1 MSIRLAHITD
11 LHLGD
16 ECSLPPPYLSKLG
29 ECTSARELSVALSDA
44 IGVATRQKINDAFGP
59 ARTDPTFQTQ
69 ELIAIL
75 ESDHVNFKTLS
86 SHDPNIWEGFVE
98 WWTDAVGSGAV
109 DGLICTGD
117 VARTGQLKDMRRAAE
132 LILAQAGGSADFVSL
147 PYLGQRDGAFNGAY
161 LGLSSISVNHVALL
175 PGNHD
180 RYADE
185 TGMLGA
191 KTFDAHFASHWTG
204 NRLMTRYIE
213 KVGHR
218 RVAIICFE
226 SNLEFAGQVRPNW
239 MLKRYGMLAQGTV
252 EPVLDQLRLA
262 TKECQARGELVLWAT
277 HHPPVPRANSSHF
290 YTLHG
295 EKELLDLAGS
305 LNVPLIL
312 GGHHHEPQTHKD
324 MRSGPTVFVGPT
336 LCEYG
341 AEGAGFVVLEI
352 SAPPGSDVATL
363 SLETFTWEKITP
375 TELPGWAWRDK
386 ENVPESY
393 AWPGTITHRF

>member
-29 ECTSARELSVALSDA
+29 ECRSARELSVALSDA
-44 IGVATRQKINDAFGP
+44 IEVAIRQEINNAFGP
-59 ARTDPTFQTQ
+59 ERTDATFQRQ
-69 ELIAIL
+69 ELIAML
-75 ESDHVNFKTLS
+75 ESQHVNFTTLS

-132 LILAQAGGSADFVSL
+132 LVLSKASGSADFVSL
-147 PYLGQRDGAFNGAY
+147 PYLGQRDGVFNGAY
-161 LGLSSISVNHVALL
+161 LGLSSMSVDQVALL

-180 RYADE
+180 RYLDE

-191 KTFDAHFASHWTG
+191 KTFEEHFGTHWPG
-204 NRLMTRYIE
+204 NRVVTRYIE
-213 KVGHR
+213 KSGHR

-226 SNLEFAGQVRPNW
+226 SNLEFVGQVQPAW

-252 EPVLDQLRLA
+252 EPILNQLKLA
-262 TKECQARGELVLWAT
+262 TKECQALGDLVLWAT
-277 HHPPVPRANSSHF
+277 HHPPVPLANSSHF

-295 EKELLDLAGS
+295 QQQLLDLAEE

-312 GGHHHEPQTHKD
+312 GGHHHKPQAHRD

-352 SAPPGSDVATL
+352 SAPQDSKVVTL
-363 SLETFTWEKITP
+363 GMETFTWEKVTA
-375 TELPGWAWRDK
+375 TESPGWRPGNKVDDAK
-386 ENVPESY
+386 Y
-393 AWPGTITHRF
+393 YGWPGTITHRL